1 MSLIFGKRGP
11 APVEPI
17 DPSED
22 AEALRRRLALRGG
35 EQSTLLAGRPATAN
49 VFKSDLGESRKPKT
63 IDRFNVLD
71 QATRLDELVKTPGT
85 SRLNPGRGA
94 SALLTGRG
102 ASTRRN
108 IFKSNLGGT
117 ARRLNQ

>member
-1 MSLIFGKRGP
+1 MSFIFGSPKVP
-11 APVEPI
+11 PTEEI

-22 AEALRRRLALRGG
+22 AAALRRRLALRGG
-35 EQSTLLAGRPATAN
+35 PQSTLLAGRPATSN

-63 IDRFNVLD
+63 VNRFNVLD
-71 QATRLDELVKTPGT
+71 QATELAKTPGT
-85 SRLNPGRGA
+85 SRLNLGRGA

-102 ASTRRN
+102 ASTRSN